1 MVLFFTEYMEM
12 PLSEVLD
19 RLSIVELKIERIG
32 EPHLALEKEAL
43 EEAVKEFEDRGIQI
57 DFSWVRDL
65 KEINGQIW
73 DLESDIRK
81 GKEGELGLEE
91 VGRRAI
97 MIRGKN
103 KIRVGIKNAI
113 TESTGLGFRDVKMNH
128 ACVQSTDICHP

>member
-32 EPHLALEKEAL
+32 EPHLTLEKEVL
-43 EEAVKEFEDRGIQI
+43 ENAVQEFADSGTQI
-57 DFSWVRDL
+57 DSSWVKDL
-65 KEINGQIW
+65 KDINGQIW

-113 TESTGLGFRDVKMNH
+113 TEATGIGFRDVKMNH
-128 ACVQSTDICHP
+128 ASS